1 MEDARMT
8 ADHPRV
14 RVTTNLA
21 FGLCLI
27 LVGTA
32 LMLDRLQ
39 LLDAREILS
48 RYWPVALMLFG
59 ATLVAQSF
67 QQPDPASTVAEQP
80 MHLGSIIVWTI
91 VAVVA
96 WNAYSAHN
104 DRVSMGSNET
114 VSLFSMLSRQNQVA
128 SAPVFR
134 GGHMT
139 AVLGRADLDLRNTS
153 VAAGEAAVLEV
164 FTLMGGATLR
174 VPEGWTV
181 DVQVSPIGGGVR
193 DRRNG
198 PRHVAGSPRIIIR
211 GFIMFGALEIR
222 S

>member
-1 MEDARMT
+1 MT
-8 ADHPRV
+8 VDEPRV

-27 LVGTA
+27 LLGTA

-59 ATLVAQSF
+59 VALVLQSF
-67 QQPDPASTVAEQP
+67 QRPSATAAADEQP
-80 MHLGSIIVWTI
+80 RLGSIIVWTI
-91 VAVVA
+91 VAVVI
-96 WNAYSAHN
+96 WNGFSAHN
-104 DRVSMGSNET
+104 ERLSTGSNET
-114 VSLFSMLSRQNQVA
+114 VSLFAVMSRHNQVT

-139 AVLGRADLDLRNTS
+139 AVMGRADLDLRKTT
-153 VAAGEAAVLEV
+153 VAAGEEPVIEV
-164 FTLMGGATLR
+164 FTLMGGAMVR
-174 VPEGWTV
+174 VPEGWIV
-181 DVQVSPIGGGVR
+181 DVQAAPIMGGVR
-193 DRRNG
+193 DRRTG
-198 PRHVAGSPRIIIR
+198 PRDVAGSPRIIIR
-211 GFIMFGALEIR
+211 GFVLMGGLEIR